1 MKILISESQLV
12 RLQENQKE
20 LFDMFDTDYLNL
32 LYRNSKKGPNNP
44 VYKLLSIRS
53 SLENKSLVD
62 DLNQSIV

>member
-1 MKILISESQLV
+1 MKIIISESQLV

-44 VYKLLSIRS
+44 AYKLLSIRGA
-53 SLENKSLVD
+53 LEN
-62 DLNQSIV
+62 QSSNFLYLSFG